1 MDILD
6 FSFATKISSS
16 KLFYTIMKV
25 FNYYKKGIIFW
36 IFIITIIYSIIS
48 VSIFYLLICSIS
60 YIKFLSRYLI
70 LGILLFSYLLF
81 DEIGT
86 IPVEDMLP
94 LTESHSKGWAIYR
107 IYLIIIIMNCIC
119 GISRILCSIFILKYR
134 NCAIKVLERCNFL

>member
-1 MDILD
+1 MEE
-6 FSFATKISSS
+6 FSFVSTY
-16 KLFYTIMKV
+16 FRYH
-25 FNYYKKGIIFW
+25 FNYFYGYFRLFLCHKNLFIKIIL
-36 IFIITIIYSIIS
+36 YNHESIS